1 MSLHLPNLFYIKFI
15 IVSFE
20 KKNYYIIKYICI
32 LFLTQCFP
40 SRIGGIESLVS
51 NLALSI
57 GKNNKVAVFA
67 DQQHIFYDAIYDMKY
82 QNTILVKRYRG
93 IKYFR
98 RRKKN

>member
-1 MSLHLPNLFYIKFI
+1 MYI
-15 IVSFE
+15 V
-20 KKNYYIIKYICI
+20 
-32 LFLTQCFP
+32 LTQCFP

-67 DQQHIFYDAIYDMKY
+67 DQQHIIYDAIYDMKY
-82 QNTILVKRYRG
+82 QDTILVKRYSG

-98 RRKKN
+98 RRKKIKDLKIFIELQKIKCVNSKTSQKKF